1 MWEVVREHEFSP
13 LKNGPTAKKDSAVT
27 ARQSLYSFHRELI
40 EKAGGKIVT
49 TKNGNGNI
57 NGYSNGTNGD
67 ASHVNGYSHHADDDE
82 DEVVVEISPL
92 VTYDGEG
99 LEPLVSGKTFVP
111 PVIISG
117 KQTTHSEKNGISNG
131 FH

>member
-13 LKNGPTAKKDSAVT
+13 LKNGPGAKKDTAVT

-40 EKAGGKIVT
+40 EKAGGKIGNT
-49 TKNGNGNI
+49 NGSV

-67 ASHVNGYSHHADDDE
+67 ANHVNGYSHADDDE

-117 KQTTHSEKNGISNG
+117 KQTTTHSEKNGISNG